1 MSEPSERRAPSGQ
14 AVDLAALR
22 EEYRADRLEEREV
35 AADPLDQLARWIA
48 EAVAAGLP
56 DATAMTLATA
66 GADGEP
72 SARTVLC
79 KGLEGDGVDFYT
91 NLESRKARELDAN
104 PRAAAVFCWTPLQRQ
119 VIVRGTVAA
128 IPAEEA
134 DAYFASR
141 PRDSQLGAWA
151 SPQSRPVA
159 GRGELDAALAA
170 ATERFAGAPV
180 PRPAWWGGFRLSPRE
195 VEVWQGRAARLHD
208 RLRYRRED
216 GGWRL
221 ERLAP

>member
-1 MSEPSERRAPSGQ
+1 MPERPEPRQER
-14 AVDLAALR
+14 VDLAALR
-22 EEYRADRLEEREV
+22 EEYRAGSLDEGDV
-35 AADPLDQLARWIA
+35 AADPLDQLERWIA
-48 EAVAAGLP
+48 EAVEAGLADP
-56 DATAMTLATA
+56 TAMTLATA

-79 KGLEGDGVDFYT
+79 KGLEGGGVDFYT
-91 NLESRKARELDAN
+91 NLESRKARELGEN

-119 VIVRGTVAA
+119 IIVRGSVAPIGQA
-128 IPAEEA
+128 EA

-141 PRDSQLGAWA
+141 PRGSQLAAWA

-170 ATERFAGAPV
+170 ATERFADAAV

-195 VEVWQGRAARLHD
+195 VEVWQGRTARLHD
-208 RLRYRRED
+208 RLRYRRD
-216 GGWRL
+216 GGRWRV

>member
-1 MSEPSERRAPSGQ
+1 MPERPEPRQER
-14 AVDLAALR
+14 VDLAALR
-22 EEYRADRLEEREV
+22 EEYRAGSLDEGDV
-35 AADPLDQLARWIA
+35 AADPLDQLERWIA
-48 EAVAAGLP
+48 EAVEAGLADP
-56 DATAMTLATA
+56 TAMTLATA

-79 KGLEGDGVDFYT
+79 KGLEGGGVDFYT
-91 NLESRKARELDAN
+91 NLESRKARELGEN

-119 VIVRGTVAA
+119 IIVRGSAA
-128 IPAEEA
+128 PIGQAEA

-141 PRDSQLGAWA
+141 PRGSQLAAWA

-170 ATERFAGAPV
+170 ATERFADAAV

-195 VEVWQGRAARLHD
+195 VEVWQGRTARLHD
-208 RLRYRRED
+208 RLRYRRD
-216 GGWRL
+216 GGRWRV

>member
-1 MSEPSERRAPSGQ
+1 MPERPEPREE
-14 AVDLAALR
+14 AVDLAELR
-22 EEYRADRLEEREV
+22 EEYRAGSLEAHEV
-35 AADPLDQLARWIA
+35 AADPLDQLGRWIA
-48 EAVAAGLP
+48 EAVAARLADP
-56 DATAMTLATA
+56 TAMTLATV

-79 KGLEGDGVDFYT
+79 KGLEGGGVDFYT
-91 NLESRKARELDAN
+91 NLESRKADDLAAN

-119 VIVRGTVAA
+119 VIVRGPVAS

-159 GRGELDAALAA
+159 GRAELDAALASA
-170 ATERFAGAPV
+170 AERFVEAPV
-180 PRPAWWGGFRLSPRE
+180 PRPDWWGGFRLLPRE
-195 VEVWQGRAARLHD
+195 VEVWQGRRARLHD
-208 RLRYRRED
+208 RLRYRRDE
-216 GGWRL
+216 GGWRI